1 MNNSIMEALL
11 ALALHDTK
19 HTELQVMDIIKNNN
33 LGLKLDYDKVI
44 KLRDEMA
51 GLWVIIRINA

>member
-1 MNNSIMEALL
+1 MSNIMQALL

-19 HTELQVMDIIKNNN
+19 HTESQVMDIIKNNN

-44 KLRDEMA
+44 KLRNEMA
-51 GLWVIIRINA
+51 GL

>member
-51 GLWVIIRINA
+51 GL